1 LEKAVGSNEKNSVMG
16 WENFPPI
23 SSSSSLGKY
32 LSSHPKNATN
42 MWHRATIKSRKQLS
56 PTVTG
61 LTLKIHETS
70 SPPSATPTN
79 SSFTFLPG
87 QWVDFQPLPTSTS
100 WKPKDSNKTI
110 GGYSITSI
118 PKSLPYI
125 DLAIQSSRH
134 PVAEWVTCHAKVNDL
149 VNLRVGGSFT
159 YATGEKSDASVKATT
174 NDDNVL
180 SNETTTK
187 QRLLFV
193 AGGVGINPL
202 FSMIQ
207 QWHVDQRQ
215 NDRSPQPRAVLLY
228 SARQEEDLLF
238 VSELNEMVGEL
249 NDHFRVVLTTTAPA
263 TDYPAGIAALPK
275 NDSVGNPKDSIL
287 RNIEYKRGRVNQDM
301 IKDAVRWINMMD
313 NAVLNDERNQ
323 EEDDDVIADLV
334 YICGPPGM
342 PEDMQR
348 LIFPSQ
354 NDRIRFV
361 QSTDDVHF
369 EKWW

>member
-1 LEKAVGSNEKNSVMG
+1 
-16 WENFPPI
+16 
-23 SSSSSLGKY
+23 
-32 LSSHPKNATN
+32 
-42 MWHRATIKSRKQLS
+42 MWHRATIQSRKQLS

-70 SPPSATPTN
+70 SPSSATTPTN
-79 SSFTFLPG
+79 SSFTFFPG

-134 PVAEWVTCHAKVNDL
+134 PVAEWVTCHAEVNDL

-159 YATGEKSDASVKATT
+159 YDTGEKSDASVKAI
-174 NDDNVL
+174 NYDEAA

-207 QWHVDQRQ
+207 QWHLDQRE
-215 NDRSPQPRAVLLY
+215 NDRGPQSRAVLLY

-238 VSELNEMVGEL
+238 ASELNEMVGESS
-249 NDHFRVVLTTTAPA
+249 DHFRVVLTTTAPA
-263 TDYPAGIAALPK
+263 TEHPAGIAASPE
-275 NDSVGNPKDSIL
+275 NDSVGNLKDNIM
-287 RNIEYKRGRVNQDM
+287 RNLVYKKGRVDHNM

-313 NAVLNDERNQ
+313 NVKVDDNEQKVR
-323 EEDDDVIADLV
+323 EEEEDVIADLV

-342 PEDMQR
+342 PEEIQS
-348 LIFPSQ
+348 LLFPSQ
-354 NDRIRFV
+354 NDRRLV
-361 QSTDDVHF
+361 RSTDDVNF

>member
-1 LEKAVGSNEKNSVMG
+1 
-16 WENFPPI
+16 
-23 SSSSSLGKY
+23 
-32 LSSHPKNATN
+32 
-42 MWHRATIKSRKQLS
+42 MWHRATIQSRKQLS

-70 SPPSATPTN
+70 SPLDTTPTN
-79 SSFTFLPG
+79 SSFTFLSG
-87 QWVDFQPLPTSTS
+87 QWVDFQPLPASTS
-100 WKPKDSNKTI
+100 WKPKDSSKTI

-134 PVAEWVTCHAKVNDL
+134 PVAEWVTCHADVNDL

-159 YATGEKSDASVKATT
+159 YDTGEKSDASVKTTT
-174 NDDNVL
+174 NDDDVV

-207 QWHVDQRQ
+207 QWHVDQRE
-215 NDRSPQPRAVLLY
+215 NDCGSSPQSRAVLLY

-238 VSELNEMVGEL
+238 VSELNEMVGKL
-249 NDHFRVVLTTTAPA
+249 SDHFRVVLTTTAPA
-263 TDYPAGIAALPK
+263 ATEHPAGIAVLPK
-275 NDSVGNPKDSIL
+275 NDSVGNPKDRIL
-287 RNIEYKRGRVNQDM
+287 RNIEYKKGRVDHDM

-313 NAVLNDERNQ
+313 NAVLNDERKQ
-323 EEDDDVIADLV
+323 EEDYDVIADLV

-348 LIFPSQ
+348 LLFSSQ
-354 NDRIRFV
+354 NNRIRWKPPTSPSGTHGFV
-361 QSTDDVHF
+361 DRLMSGALNA
-369 EKWW
+369 E